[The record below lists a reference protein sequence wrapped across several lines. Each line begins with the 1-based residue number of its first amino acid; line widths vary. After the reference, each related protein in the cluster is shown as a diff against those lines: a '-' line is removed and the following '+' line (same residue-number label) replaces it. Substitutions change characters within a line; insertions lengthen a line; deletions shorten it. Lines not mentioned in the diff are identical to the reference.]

1 MTTTKDIAI
10 DQIKPNRYQPRTD
23 FNPDSL
29 FELAQ
34 SIRENGLIQPITV
47 RKNEHGYEIIAGE
60 RRYRAMILAGFTSVP
75 CLVIEA
81 DETQTAE
88 MALVENIQ
96 REDLSAIEEAKAYL
110 WLMKENDWTQERMAE
125 KIGKSQSS
133 VANKIRL
140 LGLPMSIQDAIISK
154 RISERHARALLTAPQ
169 EIQLEVFD
177 QILQKNLN
185 VKQTE
190 LIVEQKTADL
200 PVKRKVKTKGTT
212 RHIKI
217 ALNTVYQAVEMIRK
231 TGITVKKEE
240 IETEEDVRI
249 VLRFPK

>member
-47 RKNEHGYEIIAGE
+47 RKSEKGYEIIAGE
-60 RRYRAMILAGFTSVP
+60 RRYRAMILAGYTTVP
-75 CLVIEA
+75 CLIVDA

-125 KIGKSQSS
+125 KIGKSQSA

-140 LGLPMSIQDAIISK
+140 LGLPQKIQDAIISK
-154 RISERHARALLTAPQ
+154 RISERHARALLVAPEEAQ
-169 EIQLEVFD
+169 NEIFD
-177 QILQKNLN
+177 QIIQRNLS

-190 LIVEQKTADL
+190 LMVQQKTIDMPL
-200 PVKRKVKTKGTT
+200 KRKVKTKGAT

-217 ALNTVYQAVEMIRK
+217 ALNTIHQAVEMIRK
-231 TGITVKKEE
+231 TGIKVKKEE
-240 IETEEDVRI
+240 TETDEDVTI
-249 VLRFPK
+249 ILRFPK